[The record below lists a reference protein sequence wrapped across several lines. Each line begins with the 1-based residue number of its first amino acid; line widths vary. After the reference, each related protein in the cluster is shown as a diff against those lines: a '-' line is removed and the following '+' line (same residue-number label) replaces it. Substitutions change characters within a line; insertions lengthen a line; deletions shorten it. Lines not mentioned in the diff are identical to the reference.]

1 MKKSNLL
8 IGALAGLGFFSVT
21 AQELSID
28 AMIRPR
34 FEYRHGF
41 QDVLPKDAEGSS
53 FVFQRSSLLVKY
65 SDSKITTFLDLQDT
79 SVWGDR
85 SQLSTDDGSGS
96 GRGFRVNRAW
106 AQIGLGKGWATK
118 VGRQFLSYDDQR
130 ILGALGW
137 ADQQRTHD
145 AALLKYNKDGF
156 KMDIGFAFNQ
166 NGPNNF
172 NNVFTP
178 SGAAQTVFQY
188 KAMQFLHINKKFSD
202 KFSGSFLFMSNQF
215 QDSATTVVS
224 PAVEAVDAIPAVT
237 TTITD
242 DANVPQEIIVTEA
255 VEAVEASDAVTST
268 SSVPGVSSRQTTGIY
283 GKYKDGK
290 FGLDFSGYYQF
301 GEIGSAGTKV
311 NAFDIAANATYK
323 TGTTL
328 LGLGFEILSG
338 NDLDSNDQEA
348 FFPLFG
354 TNHKFNGY
362 QDFFFVG
369 RHANAEGLIDLNA
382 KAVFKTGEK
391 SKLVTK
397 LHYFSTAAE
406 GAVYDGYIGT
416 SVDLVYIQKINSY
429 ANVKVGYSQS
439 FLNSDF
445 ADARASRGSNV
456 ALEADSVQNW
466 GWVMLTIN
474 PNLFKWKKPVET
486 K

>member
-1 MKKSNLL
+1 MKKSKLL
-8 IGALAGLGFFSVT
+8 IGAIAGLGLYSAT

-41 QDVLPKDAEGSS
+41 QDVVPDNAEGSS

-85 SQLSTDDGSGS
+85 AQLSTDDGSGS

-106 AQIGLGKGWATK
+106 AQISLGNGWSTK

-145 AALLKYNKDGF
+145 AALIKYTKNGLKLDV
-156 KMDIGFAFNQ
+156 GFAFNQ

-172 NNVFTP
+172 NNIFTP
-178 SGAAQTVFQY
+178 SGGGQPLFQY
-188 KAMQFLHINKKFSD
+188 KAMQFLHLNNKFSD
-202 KFSGSFLFMSNQF
+202 AFSGSLLFMSNQF
-215 QDSATTVVS
+215 QNT
-224 PAVEAVDAIPAVT
+224 
-237 TTITD
+237 
-242 DANVPQEIIVTEA
+242 DANGPIE
-255 VEAVEASDAVTST
+255 
-268 SSVPGVSSRQTTGIY
+268 GVNSRQTTGIY
-283 GKYKDGK
+283 GKYKEGK

-301 GEIGSAGTKV
+301 GEIGSAGTEIQG
-311 NAFDIAANATYK
+311 FDIAANATYK
-323 TGTTL
+323 AGSTL
-328 LGLGFEILSG
+328 LGLGGEILSG
-338 NDLDSNDQEA
+338 NDLDTPEQEA

-354 TNHKFNGY
+354 TNHKFNGF

-369 RHANAEGLIDLNA
+369 RHANREGLVDINA

-391 SKLVTK
+391 SKLLTK
-397 LHYFSTAAE
+397 VHYFSTAAE

-439 FLNSDF
+439 FLDSDF
-445 ADARASRGSNV
+445 ADARAGG
-456 ALEADSVQNW
+456 EADEIQNW
-466 GWVMLTIN
+466 GWVMLTVK
-474 PNLFKWKKPVET
+474 PNLFKWKKNTET